1 MTDFSNQ
8 FLADNPRK
16 GRIPRYKPA
25 VLVLIP
31 LGAILFQVYVPLFF
45 ERLSYLEMP
54 LLVTV
59 YFALMRR
66 QPIAGTLIGAAIG
79 LMQDSLSH
87 QPLGMMGIVKTMVGY
102 FAASVSLRFDVDNGA
117 IRLILGFFFFFFH
130 QSFYWV
136 LARSLLAQDLH
147 FDLLQTFLF
156 GVLNAVVAL
165 PLFLILDKL
174 KERT

>member
-1 MTDFSNQ
+1 MSGFRDQ
-8 FLADNPRK
+8 ILLDNPRG
-16 GRIPRYKPA
+16 GRISRYKPA
-25 VLVLIP
+25 VMVLVP

-45 ERLSYLEMP
+45 QSLSYLEMP

-87 QPLGMMGIVKTMVGY
+87 QYLGMMGIVKTLVGY
-102 FAASVSLRFDVDNGA
+102 FAASVSLRFDVENSA
-117 IRLILGFFFFFFH
+117 VRLVLSFFFFFFH
-130 QSFYWV
+130 QFFYWV
-136 LARSLLAQDLH
+136 LASSLKAQDLR

-156 GVLNAVVAL
+156 GLLNAAVAL
-165 PLFLILDKL
+165 PLFHILDKL
-174 KERT
+174 KERG